1 MAKINRKFILKVHEV
16 LGITTGM
23 VVFIVA
29 VTGCLW
35 VFKEEIES
43 TYTQYKTVVPQ
54 DKPFLLPSEVKRIA
68 ENTLPDRA
76 IHGVVYGQPDQAV
89 EVIFYEAIP
98 VFYQSIFLNP
108 YTGKVLKTVD
118 HTADF
123 FGFVLAGHVRLWLPS
138 QIGTPLVS
146 YSVLLFLTILVT
158 GLVLWWPKN
167 KKALKQRLQFIWKR
181 NTGWKRKN
189 FDLHTIIG
197 FYVSSFALILAFT
210 GCVMALN
217 WFYFIVYKGTGCNIA
232 PQFIIPSSTQVQP
245 SSATP
250 SYDTLLL
257 GLYEAYPAAVSF
269 ELHYPANDSSS
280 IYVEVTNSAGLYY
293 NADYL
298 FYDQYTLEEMAT
310 PSIYGKYK
318 DAHFADKV
326 IRMNYDI
333 HVGAIGGITGKIIA
347 FLASL
352 LTATL
357 PISGYLLWYGRRK
370 KKKYKASIV

>member
-43 TYTQYKTVVPQ
+43 TYTQYKTVAPQ

-68 ENTLPDRA
+68 ENTLPGRA
-76 IHGVVYGQPDQAV
+76 IHGVVYGSPNQAV
-89 EVIFYEAIP
+89 EIIFYEANP
-98 VFYQSIFLNP
+98 TFYQSIFLNP

-167 KKALKQRLQFIWKR
+167 KKALKQRLQFIWRR

-217 WFYFIVYKGTGCNIA
+217 WFYFIVYKGTGGNKA
-232 PQFIIPSSTQVQP
+232 PQFIIPNSAQIQP

-250 SYDTLLL
+250 TYDALLS
-257 GLYEAYPAAVSF
+257 GLYEAYPEAVSF

-280 IYVEVTNSAGLYY
+280 VYVEVTNS
-293 NADYL
+293 
-298 FYDQYTLEEMAT
+298 
-310 PSIYGKYK
+310 K
-318 DAHFADKV
+318 
-326 IRMNYDI
+326 
-333 HVGAIGGITGKIIA
+333 
-347 FLASL
+347 
-352 LTATL
+352 LTA
-357 PISGYLLWYGRRK
+357 SG
-370 KKKYKASIV
+370 